1 MRPDIT
7 EKKKWKNLFVAEDYY
22 VKNKIC
28 QFLIVQGLHD
38 FFLLYV
44 KVLDLFK
51 TTCRPALTEYYTS
64 QNACRRIA

>member
-1 MRPDIT
+1 M
-7 EKKKWKNLFVAEDYY
+7 EKSVCSKRLLCEEQ
-22 VKNKIC
+22 
-28 QFLIVQGLHD
+28 QFLVVQGLHD